1 VILDVKEMFVP
12 VLIIFIVIYLV
23 FLSIR
28 LRNQIK
34 ERNELLSELE
44 DA

>member
-1 VILDVKEMFVP
+1 MILDVKEMFVP